1 MANNQCSFSFVVEC
15 SNEESAEALVRRID
29 SAMISSR
36 DTDGW
41 LCLEILERDGNSVHI
56 AESEGTDLEALANVL
71 QGYLRKW
78 NPTGHIGFAWAYY
91 CSKLRPDEF
100 GGGSVFITANRQDW
114 LDSSEWLYKMIEAK
128 KEKTTRNLD

>member
-1 MANNQCSFSFVVEC
+1 MANNYCSFSFVVEC
-15 SNEESAEALVRRID
+15 SNEESAEALVKRID
-29 SAMISSR
+29 SSMHTE
-36 DTDGW
+36 DW
-41 LCLEILERDGNSVHI
+41 LSLDILARDGNRVHI

-100 GGGSVFITANRQDW
+100 GGGAVFITANRQDW

-128 KEKTTRNLD
+128 KEKPTRNLD